1 MAPVRMPPDLALKQR
16 ISESIFL
23 VQGMPLALTLP
34 RGAGLPT
41 GIDDPKRTFVIESPR
56 PRVLLA
62 DDNTGIL
69 LAFDRL
75 LRSSCDVV
83 GRVSDGAA
91 LLDAISTLQPDVV
104 VLDLFMPEIDGL
116 ETYSRIFQLAPRAK
130 IVVVTAA
137 DDESLKEQVLSAGAS
152 AFVAKPR
159 VVDDLLPAIQRV
171 LAKSASTV

>member
-1 MAPVRMPPDLALKQR
+1 MPPDLVLNQR

-23 VQGMPLALTLP
+23 VQGMPIALTLP
-34 RGAGLPT
+34 LAAGLPA
-41 GIDDPKRTFVIESPR
+41 GINDPKRTFVIESRR

-62 DDNTGIL
+62 DDNAGIL

-83 GRVSDGAA
+83 GRVSDGDA
-91 LLDAISTLQPDVV
+91 LIDAITTLQPDIVI
-104 VLDLFMPEIDGL
+104 LDLFMPEIEGL
-116 ETYSRIFQLAPRAK
+116 ETYSRILQLAPQTK

-137 DDESLKEQVLSAGAS
+137 DDESIEEQVLSAGAA
-152 AFVAKPR
+152 AFVTKPR

-171 LAKSASTV
+171 LAKSASTVDS